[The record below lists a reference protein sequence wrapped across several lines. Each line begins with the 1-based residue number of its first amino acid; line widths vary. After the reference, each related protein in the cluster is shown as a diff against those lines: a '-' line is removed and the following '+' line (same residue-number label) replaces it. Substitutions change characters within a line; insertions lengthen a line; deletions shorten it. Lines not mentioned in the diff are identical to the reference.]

1 MQPLITNFE
10 LETLIAHPS
19 AGSVIE
25 FSKVIPLLTSPRA
38 DSEYVFEVIAPSIPG
53 YGWSSP
59 AHQKGLNIPQV
70 SRILEISQSL
80 DICLLPPPGGKDFQD
95 SDGRATRL
103 RDILHAGWRLG
114 QWNHHCH
121 RYSVPSKVRFSISR
135 QHSFHVV
142 LGSSF
147 SNSSVRGLH
156 LNMPWNQA
164 PAVTMEYIL
173 SSILPAGWVY
183 PANEDLSRVLP
194 LGNKLAEAMLEFGY
208 MHLQAT
214 KPDTIGVG
222 LNRRETISLAFRT
235 NSTNNISKCNRT
247 HDFSSPL
254 GLASYILEKF
264 ATWTNGPESRTA
276 NDGLLTEK
284 FTLDELLDNVMIYWT
299 TKSIATSMRFY
310 AENLNKKT
318 FTDPVETSVGK

>member
-1 MQPLITNFE
+1 
-10 LETLIAHPS
+10 
-19 AGSVIE
+19 
-25 FSKVIPLLTSPRA
+25 
-38 DSEYVFEVIAPSIPG
+38 
-53 YGWSSP
+53 
-59 AHQKGLNIPQV
+59 
-70 SRILEISQSL
+70 
-80 DICLLPPPGGKDFQD
+80 
-95 SDGRATRL
+95 
-103 RDILHAGWRLG
+103 
-114 QWNHHCH
+114 
-121 RYSVPSKVRFSISR
+121 
-135 QHSFHVV
+135 
-142 LGSSF
+142 
-147 SNSSVRGLH
+147 
-156 LNMPWNQA
+156 MPWNQA

-235 NSTNNISKCNRT
+235 NSTNNISKCNRI